1 MKGTCPC
8 ERPDS
13 TVPPNLNCGIMYES
27 GQFHA
32 PVALEPRVAFEE
44 HDG

>member
-1 MKGTCPC
+1 MKETCPC
-8 ERPDS
+8 ERLDS
-13 TVPPNLNCGIMYES
+13 TVPPKLKRGSMYES

-32 PVALEPRVAFEE
+32 PTALVRRAAFEE